1 MWVVK
6 NRTLYAIFKETIL
19 IVCTYSN
26 SGKGKAGKT
35 FYWMLC
41 VLINAILWYVEACD
55 KKSKN
60 YLWRSSL
67 LRDLILSELLK
78 GIV

>member
-35 FYWMLC
+35 FYWMQYYDMLKLVTKNLKTTC
-41 VLINAILWYVEACD
+41 EEVLY
-55 KKSKN
+55 
-60 YLWRSSL
+60 
-67 LRDLILSELLK
+67 
-78 GIV
+78 